1 MGVLALWRY
10 PVKAMLG
17 ELLDAVE
24 IGPSGCTGDRRW
36 IAVDADTGER
46 IANKRGPTDP
56 RLRACR
62 AELVD
67 DSDDELPLRITL
79 PDGEILQGRE
89 IEHALS
95 QLLERRIRLERADT
109 PALGRIAATGAH
121 HDAAPIHL
129 LTTSTLAHL
138 RAIAPTSDWDVRR
151 FRPNLLLDDGTTP
164 TAFAEDALVGGTLR
178 GPSGLKLTVAL
189 PTPRC
194 VVPTR
199 AQDGLPADPRIL
211 RTLVQQHRIDLG
223 PFGRQGCIGAY
234 AEVAQPGRICVG
246 EILGVEASPQ
256 PPEPAI
262 RDALEAVLHQLTS
275 CRFRLN
281 TDPAVPV
288 EK

>member
-24 IGPSGCTGDRRW
+24 IGPGGCTGDRRW
-36 IAVDADTGER
+36 IAVDVDTGER

-62 AELVD
+62 AELVG
-67 DSDDELPLRITL
+67 DSDDELPLRVTL

-89 IEHALS
+89 IEDALS
-95 QLLERRIRLERADT
+95 QLLDRRIRLEQADT

-129 LTTSTLAHL
+129 ITTSTLVHL

-151 FRPNLLLDDGTTP
+151 FRPNLVLDDGTAP
-164 TAFAEDALVGGTLR
+164 TAFAEDALVGGALR
-178 GPSGLKLTVAL
+178 GPSGIKLTVAL

-194 VVPTR
+194 VLPTR
-199 AQDGLPADPRIL
+199 AQEDLPADPHIL
-211 RTLVQQHRIDLG
+211 RTLVQQHRVDLG

-234 AEVAQPGRICVG
+234 AEVAHAGQIHVG
-246 EILGVEASPQ
+246 EILDIEPPAQ
-256 PPEPAI
+256 PPQAAIPA
-262 RDALEAVLHQLTS
+262 ALQAVVQQLS
-275 CRFRLN
+275 SLE
-281 TDPAVPV
+281 DDDS
-288 EK
+288 

>member
-17 ELLDAVE
+17 ELLHAVE
-24 IGPSGCTGDRRW
+24 IGPRGCTGDRRW

-67 DSDDELPLRITL
+67 DSDDALPLRVTL

-89 IEHALS
+89 IEDALS
-95 QLLERRIRLERADT
+95 QLLERRIRLEQADT
-109 PALGRIAATGAH
+109 PAMGRIAATGAH
-121 HDAAPIHL
+121 HDAAPIHFI
-129 LTTSTLAHL
+129 TTGTLAHL
-138 RAIAPTSDWDVRR
+138 RKVAPTYDWDVRR
-151 FRPNLLLDDGTTP
+151 FRPNLLLDDGP
-164 TAFAEDALVGGTLR
+164 ASTAFGEDAFVAGALC

-199 AQDGLPADPRIL
+199 AQEGLPANPSIL
-211 RTLVQQHRIDLG
+211 RTLVELHRIDLG

-234 AEVAQPGRICVG
+234 AEVAHAGKIRVG
-246 EILGVEASPQ
+246 ETLDIESPSQ
-256 PPEPAI
+256 PAQRAI
-262 RDALEAVLHQLTS
+262 RDSLQAILEHLEA
-275 CRFRLN
+275 R
-281 TDPAVPV
+281 
-288 EK
+288 

>member
-1 MGVLALWRY
+1 MGVLALWRH

-24 IGPSGCTGDRRW
+24 IGLSGCAGDRRW

-67 DSDDELPLRITL
+67 DSDDELPLRVTL

-89 IEHALS
+89 IEGALS
-95 QLLERRIRLERADT
+95 QLLERRIRLEQADT

-129 LTTSTLAHL
+129 ITTSTLAHL

-164 TAFAEDALVGGTLR
+164 TAFAEDALVGGALR
-178 GPSGLKLTVAL
+178 GPSGLKLTVVL

-199 AQDGLPADPRIL
+199 GREELPADPGIL
-211 RTLVQQHRIDLG
+211 RTLVQQHRVDLG

-234 AEVAQPGRICVG
+234 AEVAHAGQISVG
-246 EILGVEASPQ
+246 EILDIETPPQ
-256 PPEPAI
+256 PPEAAI
-262 RDALEAVLHQLTS
+262 PEALEAVLQQLS
-275 CRFRLN
+275 SLEG
-281 TDPAVPV
+281 DGS
-288 EK
+288 